1 MDDVVWRG
9 IDEIRERYTR
19 EFEKRRYYALRHDNL
34 RTEVKGDTAVVYDD
48 LIATVSN
55 NMRLESVRLANTD
68 RWVLHRS
75 GNGRWVIVELNL
87 NRASLEEPLFP
98 HYLDVVAAG
107 IP

>member
-19 EFEKRRYYALRHDNL
+19 EFEKRRYYALRHANL

-48 LIATVSN
+48 LIATVRN
-55 NMRLESVRLANTD
+55 DMRLESVRLANTD

-75 GNGRWVIVELNL
+75 GNGKWVIVELEL
-87 NRASLEEPLFP
+87 NRASLEEPLSRVHP
-98 HYLDVVAAG
+98 RVIVAR
-107 IP
+107 